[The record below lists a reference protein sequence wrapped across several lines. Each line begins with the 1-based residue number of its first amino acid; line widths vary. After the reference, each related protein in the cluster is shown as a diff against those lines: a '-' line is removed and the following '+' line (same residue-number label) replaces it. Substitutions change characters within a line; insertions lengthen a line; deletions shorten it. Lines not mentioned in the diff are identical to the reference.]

1 MHALIAHST
10 TWDPALFPS
19 HFVDGLKDEIRAVV
33 IVYNP
38 KDLDTAVS
46 LAYLQE
52 EALEISKR
60 KEPRRSDSGFGSR
73 SHLRG
78 VMPLP
83 PPPGRPPPVSTVTG
97 DEACGP
103 RIEGARSVNSVEE
116 RLTTLRAYRCA
127 RGLCYMCGEKWSRDH
142 KCVAA
147 VQLHVVQE
155 MFEVLGMPSRDS
167 PDAMS
172 DTSSEC
178 HTISKAALEGSM
190 APQTIRL
197 QGRIQSQ

>member
-19 HFVDGLKDEIRAVV
+19 RFVDGLKDEIRAVV

-83 PPPGRPPPVSTVTG
+83 PPPGRPPPMSTVAG
-97 DEACGP
+97 DEARGP
-103 RIEGARSVNSVEE
+103 RIEGAWSVNSVEE
-116 RLTTLRAYRCA
+116 
-127 RGLCYMCGEKWSRDH
+127 
-142 KCVAA
+142 
-147 VQLHVVQE
+147 
-155 MFEVLGMPSRDS
+155 
-167 PDAMS
+167 
-172 DTSSEC
+172 
-178 HTISKAALEGSM
+178 
-190 APQTIRL
+190 
-197 QGRIQSQ
+197 